1 MGWTY
6 TLAELSKIAG
16 AAAPECG
23 AAFSRVSTDTRT
35 IQQGD
40 LFVALQ
46 GANFDGD
53 AFVAEAFAKGASGA
67 VCRTHHAEG
76 PCIAVED
83 PLGVLQSLAAH
94 HRRQY
99 DIPVLAI
106 TGSCGKTTAKDM
118 TAALLGSRFAVTKT
132 DGNLNNEIG
141 CPHSLLKIDQ
151 GTEFAVLEMGANHLG
166 EIARLCELAAPT
178 ESAITLVAPAHLEGF
193 GDIENVARAK
203 GEIMEALPPDGCFFI
218 NSDDPRCVRIGES
231 YPGDKVRFGRRGDVV
246 LNSCAFDEAGELVL
260 DIAPVGRLRLPLA
273 VRAHA
278 TNVLLAIAVGLR
290 HGIEEFEEPL
300 RAACLRAARF
310 KVSRVGPLEILDDSY
325 NANPAS
331 MTAALEAL
339 ADRPATGSR
348 LAVLGEMLELG
359 EAAGYLHG
367 EVGRTAGR
375 CGVTHLFARGPHAIE
390 MVEGARAAGVRSA
403 AAMEDHEGIAKKV
416 IDVARPGD
424 VLLVKGSRGMRME
437 KVLEA
442 LRSHY
447 GA

>member
-6 TLAELSKIAG
+6 TLTELAQIAG
-16 AAAPECG
+16 AAAPERD

-35 IQQGD
+35 IKSGD
-40 LFVALQ
+40 LFIALQ

-53 AFVAEAFAKGASGA
+53 TFVAEAFAKGAAGA
-67 VCRTHHAEG
+67 VCRMQHVDG
-76 PCIAVED
+76 PCVVVED
-83 PLGVLQSLAAH
+83 TLGVFQTFAAH
-94 HRRQY
+94 HRRLH

-118 TAALLGSRFAVTKT
+118 TAALLGSRLAVTKT

-141 CPHSLLKIDQ
+141 CPHSLLKID
-151 GTEFAVLEMGANHLG
+151 GETEFAVMEMGASHLG

-218 NSDDPRCVRIGES
+218 NADDPRCVRIGES
-231 YPGDKVRFGRRGDVV
+231 YTGDKVRFGRRGDVV

-260 DIAPVGRLRLPLA
+260 EIAPVGRLRLPLA
-273 VRAHA
+273 VRAHT
-278 TNVLLAIAVGLR
+278 TNVLLAVAVGLR

-300 RAACLRAARF
+300 REACLRASRF

-339 ADRPATGSR
+339 ADRPVTGAR

-367 EVGRTAGR
+367 EIGRAAAR
-375 CGVTHLFARGPHAIE
+375 CGVTHLLARGPHAIE
-390 MVEGARAAGVRSA
+390 MVDGARAAGVPSA
-403 AAMEDHEGIAKKV
+403 AAMEDHEEIAKKV

-437 KVLEA
+437 IVIEA
-442 LRSHY
+442 LRRHY